1 MGLVSL
7 LPLNLDFP
15 EFEVN
20 SAALGDAHTL
30 FLSEKGQV
38 YSCGWHELGQLGIT
52 KEQREQD
59 ALYGIDLHPV
69 GISTPIK

>member
-7 LPLNLDFP
+7 LPLNLVFP

-30 FLSEKGQV
+30 FLSEKGQI
-38 YSCGWHELGQLGIT
+38 YSCGWHELGQLGVT
-52 KEQREQD
+52 K
-59 ALYGIDLHPV
+59 
-69 GISTPIK
+69 

>member
-7 LPLNLDFP
+7 LPLLLDFP
-15 EFEVN
+15 GFEVD

-30 FLSEKGQV
+30 FLSKKGQV

-52 KEQREQD
+52 KEQRE
-59 ALYGIDLHPV
+59 
-69 GISTPIK
+69 